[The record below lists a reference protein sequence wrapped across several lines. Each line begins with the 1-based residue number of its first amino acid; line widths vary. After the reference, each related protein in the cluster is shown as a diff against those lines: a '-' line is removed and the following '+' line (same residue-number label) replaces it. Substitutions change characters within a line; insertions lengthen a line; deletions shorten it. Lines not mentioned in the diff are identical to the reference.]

1 MYVQKRTTRMTK
13 IDPLAS
19 NAAHPH
25 PERTWF
31 SGSSLTGLWRVEDI
45 LHVKGEM
52 MPSARYIDITNQPV
66 SSSAQWSLSG
76 VGSNL
81 RYTSAAERAE
91 LNERQAA
98 LGREDARRAVLI
110 PIRKSASWWAMAQDE
125 RHAIYSRSHHTD
137 IGLDY
142 LPAIARKLYHSRDL
156 GEPFDF
162 LTWFEFADD
171 DATPFSELLGR
182 LRATEEWTYVERETE
197 IWLTRV

>member
-1 MYVQKRTTRMTK
+1 MTK
-13 IDPLAS
+13 IDPVAG
-19 NAAHPH
+19 NPAHPR

-31 SGSSLTGLWRVEDI
+31 NGSTLTGLWRVEDI
-45 LHVKGEM
+45 SHIKGGEIA
-52 MPSARYIDITNQPV
+52 PALYVDITSQAP
-66 SSSAQWSLSG
+66 SSSTQWSLSG

-81 RYTSAAERAE
+81 RYTTAAEREVLTTRQAE
-91 LNERQAA
+91 LS
-98 LGREDARRAVLI
+98 RENARRAVLI

-125 RHAIYSRSHHTD
+125 RHAVYSRSHHTD

-162 LTWFEFADD
+162 LTWFEFAAE
-171 DATPFSELLGR
+171 DANLFSELLGR